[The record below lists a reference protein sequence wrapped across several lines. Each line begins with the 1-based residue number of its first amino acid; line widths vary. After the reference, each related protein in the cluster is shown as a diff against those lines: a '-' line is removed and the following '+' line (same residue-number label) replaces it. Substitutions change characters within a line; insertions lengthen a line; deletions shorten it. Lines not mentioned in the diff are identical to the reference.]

1 MHPHEQSNKAISGYL
16 FHVTWSLVF
25 QRLIFYF
32 VIFPVLLLTYCIYQE
47 RILFL
52 IKLIIINKLSIYF
65 VFYFYFFPIFLVIL
79 RISVLALLR
88 VFFHVLFVSSLRK
101 ITFPHSNS
109 TGIKD
114 PDENWAKPV
123 MASLLNIVH
132 FFPFIP
138 RIPIPVFNIPGSNIF
153 QSTVYLLFSKQKT
166 FIFCLVIVHLYWLQ
180 FMVSLLF

>member
-25 QRLIFYF
+25 QRLIFLLCYF
-32 VIFPVLLLTYCIYQE
+32 PCFASY
-47 RILFL
+47 ILYLSRENFVL

-88 VFFHVLFVSSLRK
+88 VFFHVLFVSSLPK

-114 PDENWAKPV
+114 PDEN
-123 MASLLNIVH
+123 
-132 FFPFIP
+132 
-138 RIPIPVFNIPGSNIF
+138 
-153 QSTVYLLFSKQKT
+153 
-166 FIFCLVIVHLYWLQ
+166 
-180 FMVSLLF
+180 